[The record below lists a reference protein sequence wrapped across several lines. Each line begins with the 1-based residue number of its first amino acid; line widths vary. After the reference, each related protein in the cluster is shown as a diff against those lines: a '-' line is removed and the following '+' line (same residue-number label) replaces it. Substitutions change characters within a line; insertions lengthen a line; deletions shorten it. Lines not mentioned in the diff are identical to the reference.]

1 MEVLE
6 TLLCKQFEDEEM
18 FLDIV
23 QDILR
28 YDVVEYTYRDVF
40 DFLGN
45 MYYKVRVR
53 LENECLLEFVYYS
66 LDDRGIYILDIEY

>member
-6 TLLCKQFEDEEM
+6 TLLCKKFEDEEM
-18 FLDIV
+18 FLEVV

-28 YDVVEYTYRDVF
+28 YDIVEYTYRDVF

-45 MYYKVRVR
+45 MYYKIRVR
-53 LENECLLEFVYYS
+53 LENEFLLEFVYYS